1 MISTYDKQLRTLKRE
16 NKALKKRLSYFEE
29 FNQNDQKL
37 LYCQS
42 VKGIY
47 MLASVS
53 YSLDHLKRISK
64 LEFRVNDDFKHNR
77 KDLLNFLN
85 VEAYYHDTEGD
96 KLGTL
101 DYLLIRDFLM
111 ATPNKGYGSFLL
123 REALFHM
130 SQLFGEKVRIIGKLS
145 HVDERDPENQ
155 ARRDHVYQKFGFEL
169 KNHRI
174 QMNTI
179 PLDIL
184 IKERAKYNKSKQF

>member
-53 YSLDHLKRISK
+53 YSLDRLKRINHLRFK
-64 LEFRVNDDFKHNR
+64 VNDTYKHSR
-77 KDLLNFLN
+77 KDRLNFLN

-145 HVDERDPENQ
+145 HVDERDPENH
-155 ARRDHVYQKFGFEL
+155 ARRDHVYQKFGFEIDGEYAYL
-169 KNHRI
+169 RGI
-174 QMNTI
+174 L
-179 PLDIL
+179 LDKL
-184 IKERAKYNKSKQF
+184 ATERAKRNS

>member
-1 MISTYDKQLRTLKRE
+1 MITAYDKQLRTLKRE

-64 LEFRVNDDFKHNR
+64 LEFRVNDDFKHSR
-77 KDLLNFLN
+77 KDLLNFLT
-85 VEAYYHDTEGD
+85 VEAYYNTD
-96 KLGTL
+96 KFRTL
-101 DYLLIRDFLM
+101 DHLFIRDFIINI
-111 ATPNKGYGSFLL
+111 PNRGYGSFLL
-123 REALFHM
+123 REALFHL
-130 SQLFGEKVRIIGKLS
+130 SQLFGENVKIIGELS
-145 HVDERDPENQ
+145 FVDEQDPENHQ
-155 ARRDHVYQKFGFEL
+155 RRDHVYQKFGFEL

-184 IKERAKYNKSKQF
+184 IKERAKYNK